1 MASWIS
7 ALGRT
12 RSRLAGALTR
22 LVTRGPSL
30 STEDLDELE
39 ERLITADLPVPLV
52 DELLAQVR
60 KGRGTEDDPAAPVKQ
75 VLLRH
80 LPPAA
85 GDDLAPGDPTVLL
98 MLGINGSGKTTTCA
112 KLGRRFQLAGRSV
125 LLCAGDTF
133 RAAGSDQLKL
143 WAQRL
148 KLEVVGAVQGADAA
162 AVGYDAVQAARSR
175 GHDLVI
181 IDTAGRMHTKE
192 PLMREI
198 DKMRRALD
206 KACPGAPQETWLT
219 LDAALGKNALRQAAT
234 FHEAA
239 PLTGIVVTKLDGSA
253 KGGFLF
259 DLHRQLDL
267 PIRYVGLG
275 EGPDDVAPFD
285 PHRYVEG
292 LLAKEE
298 R

>member
-1 MASWIS
+1 MASWLS

-12 RSRLAGALTR
+12 RGRLAGALTR
-22 LVTRGPSL
+22 LVTRGPKL
-30 STEDLDELE
+30 TVEDLEELE
-39 ERLITADLPVPLV
+39 ERLIMADLPVPLV
-52 DELLAQVR
+52 TELLGQMR
-60 KGRGTEDDPAAPVKQ
+60 KRRGTEDDPAAPVRE

-85 GDDLAPGDPTVLL
+85 EDDLPPGDPLVLL

-112 KLGRRFQLAGRSV
+112 KLGRRFASAGRQV
-125 LLCAGDTF
+125 LLAAGDTF
-133 RAAGSDQLKL
+133 RAAGADQLKL
-143 WAQRL
+143 WAERL
-148 KLEVVGAVQGADAA
+148 DLDVVGAVQGADAA
-162 AVGYDAVQAARSR
+162 AVGFDAVQAARAR

-198 DKMRRALD
+198 DKMSRALD
-206 KACPGAPQETWLT
+206 KACPGAPHETWLT

-259 DLHRQLDL
+259 DLHRQLGL

-275 EGPDDVAPFD
+275 EGPDDLAPFD
-285 PHRYVEG
+285 PDRYVEG
-292 LLAKEE
+292 LLARGE
-298 R
+298 